1 MKKTL
6 SILLALI
13 MLLGLMTACGSSE
26 ATSSASAASSV
37 ESAEETVAAPAEEPE
52 VQEEP
57 AAPAEE
63 PAEASAKEPEKEP
76 EPEPEAEMPADYVL
90 PLYDTPV
97 TLGIFYPVRSG
108 SHPSKSD
115 EKSVFWR
122 RLEENLGYSFEWT
135 EPYQSAASEQ
145 FNLVIA
151 AGDLPHIFFESLIA
165 REGSAYTGGYD
176 VAVEE
181 DVYLDM
187 TPYLEEYAPHYNY
200 LLQDPGIYN
209 DIVTEE
215 GRIVPFATINS
226 EAAKTGMGPV
236 VNKEYWEATGLG
248 IPTTINELH
257 ELAVAMKNNG
267 VNVPLA
273 VSEEGDIVEGLVS
286 QALGASFVGQPI
298 IDNATGE
305 LILDMTTDETR
316 SYIELFR
323 AWYDEGLLDKD
334 FTSITEMDFTPFN
347 SGNVGTASGMG
358 FMLDSYYDFYGVYQQ
373 PLGIL
378 HADGLGAKEVLL
390 KEWPASLVS
399 SMPGITLTTRC
410 ECDDVVE
417 EAMRLCDFFYSDYGF
432 LVCNYGWVE
441 GETYEMIDGKPY
453 TTDFFNDR
461 DMDINVAYKSMYTSD
476 GDFGYVYPNFN
487 FDNGSE
493 TLIEA
498 AELWTVPEDQPN
510 AKYTTLPGNM
520 KLNADETAR
529 VSNALMDLQTYVES
543 TVLLWMT
550 GQNALD
556 DKAWD
561 DFVAKCQSMNAGLIL
576 EVYTEAYERYTA
588 Q

>member
-1 MKKTL
+1 MKETL
-6 SILLALI
+6 SILLALT

-26 ATSSASAASSV
+26 AASSASAASSV

-248 IPTTINELH
+248 IPTTIDEMH

-358 FMLDSYYDFYGVYQQ
+358 FMLDSYYLLRRLSTAARGSPRRRAGSQGGAAQGVARISGQ
-373 PLGIL
+373 L
-378 HADGLGAKEVLL
+378 HAWHHPDYPLRARRCGGGGHAPVRLL
-390 KEWPASLVS
+390 LQ
-399 SMPGITLTTRC
+399 
-410 ECDDVVE
+410 
-417 EAMRLCDFFYSDYGF
+417 RL
-432 LVCNYGWVE
+432 
-441 GETYEMIDGKPY
+441 
-453 TTDFFNDR
+453 R
-461 DMDINVAYKSMYTSD
+461 
-476 GDFGYVYPNFN
+476 
-487 FDNGSE
+487 
-493 TLIEA
+493 
-498 AELWTVPEDQPN
+498 
-510 AKYTTLPGNM
+510 LPG
-520 KLNADETAR
+520 LQLRLGRGRDLR
-529 VSNALMDLQTYVES
+529 DDRRQALHHRLLQRPGYGYQRGLQVH
-543 TVLLWMT
+543 VHLRRRLWICIS
-550 GQNALD
+550 QL
-556 DKAWD
+556 
-561 DFVAKCQSMNAGLIL
+561 QL
-576 EVYTEAYERYTA
+576 
-588 Q
+588 